1 MKKQKTLLIV
11 VLIVAIAMV
20 GLYLAMGII
29 SGQKKE
35 TGDDARTIAMLTE
48 MEDVTY
54 VQYKNVEGMVTLIKT
69 DGAWKCEENAELELV
84 DAYIDEK
91 VAELGKI
98 EGTLVEDVKKAD
110 CGLETPAYA
119 LTVKNA
125 EKEVKLV
132 LGVNEE
138 GYCYAMLDGKNEIYE
153 IKEDVIEILNMSAD
167 SFAEPDGDVYSYLQ
181 DESDETLVEDD
192 ELAGDDTVE
201 EIIPEEVTEDTTT
214 EESTS
219 EETPEAVEEVV
230 DNDTDAETI
239 AEFVYADGKFSTG
252 SEIAAGEY
260 LKTIQ

>member
-29 SGQKKE
+29 SGQKEK
-35 TGDDARTIAMLTE
+35 TGDDAKVVAMLTE
-48 MEDVTY
+48 MDDVTY
-54 VQYKNVEGMVTLIKT
+54 VQYKNVEGTVTLAKA
-69 DGAWKCEENAELELV
+69 DDAWKCEENAELELV
-84 DAYIDEK
+84 HAYIDEK
-91 VAELGKI
+91 VAVLGKI
-98 EGTLVEDVKKAD
+98 EGTLVEDAKKVD

-138 GYCYAMLDGKNEIYE
+138 GYCYAMLDGKSEIYE
-153 IKEDVIEILNMSAD
+153 ISEDVIEILNMSAD

-181 DESDETLVEDD
+181 DETDESLIEED

-201 EIIPEEVTEDTTT
+201 EIIPEEITEDTAAEETMTEDIITDDTTT
-214 EESTS
+214 EE
-219 EETPEAVEEVV
+219 
-230 DNDTDAETI
+230 
-239 AEFVYADGKFSTG
+239 
-252 SEIAAGEY
+252 
-260 LKTIQ
+260 